1 MAALTRRVLSA
12 ERLLSKQNNY
22 VGSTPVLEL
31 ARDIGRV
38 SNTWKVMFCTIEDE
52 SQFVSME
59 GMDTVPVG
67 ITLLIEVS
75 VGLSDEL
82 KL

>member
-1 MAALTRRVLSA
+1 VSA
-12 ERLLSKQNNY
+12 GRLVSQQNNC
-22 VGSTPVLEL
+22 VGSTPVLVL

-59 GMDTVPVG
+59 GMDTVPVS
-67 ITLLIEVS
+67 ITLLIEVI
-75 VGLSDEL
+75 VGLSEEL